1 MNMPRAARLGRLWS
15 DPGAVAT
22 LILGLLLLG
31 FALSVRFPVVAFGFQ
46 SDEATYYSL
55 GHSLAKDWDMQFQRK
70 DLVRVWK
77 EFPSGPEGIFLKRGR
92 SVRLEAQGRPPFV
105 RWVKG
110 PDPRADRLYYG
121 KSFIYPLCA
130 APFIALAGTNG
141 FLVLHALLLTACFGA
156 IYAFVRARTSAA
168 AALAYAVVFLFASA
182 APVYFVWLTPEL
194 FNFALVLLGLFFWA
208 YKEVAPDAVPTG
220 TWLDRWAALL
230 RSPWSDVIAC
240 VLLGTATFS
249 KPLNVFAAAPVLW
262 LALLRR
268 QWLRVAL
275 VSVAFVAAAG
285 GLFLANGISS
295 GDMNYQGGGP
305 DRSTF
310 YGRFPFQTPESTFD
324 NTGEVRATDGLL
336 TDVIF
341 NRDALTTVLAHN
353 VGYFLVG
360 RHTGLVPY
368 FFPGVLTVALFLFA
382 SRRRRE
388 PFQWL
393 VLLALAVASVAILI
407 YMPFTYSGGGGPI
420 GNRYFLGYYALFA
433 FLVPTAIT
441 VRTAV
446 AAAAVGGLFTAQLIA
461 NPFYSSYRP
470 ETHAKYGLFRLL
482 PIELSLVN
490 DMPVNVT
497 PSRAK
502 QPLAGTPPVLAYFLD
517 DNAYSR
523 EGEWF
528 WVRGES
534 RADLILRAPAR
545 PHADGAF
552 TSLAL
557 TALDIDVAT
566 GAAPAVVSIDTGAER
581 VRVAPGAN
589 GSQTVRVPMPAGFPY
604 KAVPGQPLNRVYAM
618 SIGASEGFVPI
629 FDEGGRDARFLGA
642 RIRITPIYRD
652 DRYQPPPAARA
663 TPVP

>member
-1 MNMPRAARLGRLWS
+1 MNVPRAARLGRLWNE
-15 DPGAVAT
+15 PGAVAT
-22 LILGLLLLG
+22 LVLGALLLG
-31 FALSVRFPVVAFGFQ
+31 FALSVKFPVVAFGFQ

-55 GHSLAKDWDMQFQRK
+55 GHSLATDWDMQFQRK
-70 DLVRVWK
+70 DLVRVWR
-77 EFPSGPEGIFLKRGR
+77 EFPTGPEGIFLKRGR
-92 SVRLEAQGRPPFV
+92 SFHLEPHARPPFV

-130 APFIALAGTNG
+130 APFIMLAGTNG
-141 FLVLHALLLTACFGA
+141 FLVLHALLLTACFA
-156 IYAFVRARTSAA
+156 AVYAFVRARASAS

-194 FNFALVLLGLFFWA
+194 FNLSLVMLGLFFWA
-208 YKEVAPDAVPTG
+208 YKEVAPAAVPTG
-220 TWLDRWAALL
+220 TWLDRWGRLL

-240 VLLGTATFS
+240 TLLGIATFS

-262 LALLRR
+262 LAVWRR
-268 QWLRVAL
+268 QWWRVCL
-275 VSVAFVAAAG
+275 ICVAFVAATG
-285 GLFLANGISS
+285 GLFFANGLSS

-310 YGRFPFQTPESTFD
+310 YGRFPFQTADATFE

-336 TDVIF
+336 TEVIF
-341 NRDALTTVLAHN
+341 NRDVLTTVLGHN
-353 VGYFLVG
+353 VVYFMLG

-368 FFPGVLTVALFLFA
+368 FFPGVLTLLLFLFA
-382 SRRRRE
+382 GRQRRE

-393 VLLALAVASVAILI
+393 ILATMIIASVAILI
-407 YMPFTYSGGGGPI
+407 YMPFTYSGGGGPV

-433 FLVPTAIT
+433 FLVPAAIT
-441 VRTAV
+441 VRAAV
-446 AAAAVGGLFTAQLIA
+446 AAAVIGGLFTAQLIA
-461 NPFYSSYRP
+461 NPFYTSFRP

-502 QPLAGTPPVLAYFLD
+502 QPLAGDPPVWAYFLD
-517 DNAYSR
+517 DNAYNR

-534 RADLILRAPAR
+534 RADIILRAPAR
-545 PHADGAF
+545 PHTDGAF

-557 TALDIDVAT
+557 TALDIEVAT
-566 GAAPAVVSIDTGAER
+566 GAAPSVVSIDTGAER
-581 VRVAPGAN
+581 VRVAPGA
-589 GSQTVRVPMPAGFPY
+589 GSSETVRVAMPDGFPY
-604 KAVPGQPLNRVYAM
+604 KAVPGQPLNRVYTI
-618 SIGASEGFVPI
+618 SIAASEGFVPL
-629 FDEGGRDARFLGA
+629 FAEGVRDSRFLGA
-642 RIRITPIYRD
+642 RIRISPLYRD
-652 DRYQPPPAARA
+652 DRYQPPPRK
-663 TPVP
+663 

>member
-1 MNMPRAARLGRLWS
+1 VNVLRAPQLGRLWS
-15 DPGAVAT
+15 EPGAVAT
-22 LILGLLLLG
+22 VILGLLLLG
-31 FALSVRFPVVAFGFQ
+31 FAFSVHFPVVAFGFQ

-55 GHSLAKDWDMQFQRK
+55 GHSLAEDWDMQFQRK

-77 EFPSGPEGIFLKRGR
+77 EFPSGPQGIFLKRGR
-92 SVRLEAQGRPPFV
+92 SVRIEAQARPPFL

-110 PDPRADRLYYG
+110 VDPRADRLYYG
-121 KSFIYPLCA
+121 KSFVYPLCA
-130 APFIALAGTNG
+130 APFIVLLGTNG

-156 IYAFVRARTSAA
+156 VYAFVRARSSPS

-194 FNFALVLLGLFFWA
+194 FNLALVLLGLFFWA
-208 YKEVAPDAVPTG
+208 YKEVAPAPVPTG
-220 TWLDRWAALL
+220 TWLDRWGRLL

-240 VLLGTATFS
+240 ALLGIATFS
-249 KPLNVFAAAPVLW
+249 KPLNVFAAAPILW

-268 QWLRVAL
+268 QWGRVAI
-275 VSVAFVAAAG
+275 VSVAFVGATG
-285 GLFLANGISS
+285 GLFLANGLSS

-310 YGRFPFQTPESTFD
+310 YGRFPFQTPDATFD
-324 NTGEVRATDGLL
+324 TTGEVRATDGLL

-341 NRDALTTVLAHN
+341 NRDALTTVLRHN
-353 VGYFLVG
+353 LVYFFVG

-368 FFPGVLTVALFLFA
+368 FFPGILTLAAFLLA
-382 SRRRRE
+382 GRQRRE

-393 VLLALAVASVAILI
+393 LVLTLVVASVAILI
-407 YMPFTYSGGGGPI
+407 YMPFTYSGGGGPV

-433 FLVPTAIT
+433 FLAPAAIT

-446 AAAAVGGLFTAQLIA
+446 AAAAIGGIFTAQLIA
-461 NPFYSSYRP
+461 NPFYSSFRP

-482 PIELSLVN
+482 PVELSLVN

-517 DNAYSR
+517 DNAYNR

-534 RADLILRAPAR
+534 RADVILRAPAR
-545 PHADGAF
+545 PHPDGAF

-557 TALDIDVAT
+557 TALDVEVAT
-566 GAAPAVVSIDTGAER
+566 GAAAAVVSIDTGAER
-581 VRVAPGAN
+581 VRVTPGAN
-589 GSQTVRVPMPAGFPY
+589 GTQTVRVAMPEGFPY
-604 KAVPGQPLNRVYAM
+604 KAVPGQPLNRVYEI
-618 SIGASEGFVPI
+618 SIAASDGFIPL
-629 FDEGGRDARFLGA
+629 FDEGGRDTRFLGA
-642 RIRITPIYRD
+642 RIRISPLYRD
-652 DRYQPPPAARA
+652 DRYQPPPRR
-663 TPVP
+663 

>member
-1 MNMPRAARLGRLWS
+1 MNIPRAARLGRLWS

-31 FALSVRFPVVAFGFQ
+31 FAVSVKFPVVALGFQ

-55 GHSLAKDWDMQFQRK
+55 GHSLAQDWDMQFQRR

-77 EFPSGPEGIFLKRGR
+77 EFPTGPEGIFLKRGR
-92 SVRLEAQGRPPFV
+92 SVRLEPQGRPPFV

-110 PDPRADRLYYG
+110 PDTRSDRLYYG
-121 KSFIYPLCA
+121 KSFVYPLAA
-130 APFIALAGTNG
+130 APFITLFGTNG

-156 IYAFVRARTSAA
+156 AYAFVRARSGAP
-168 AALAYAVVFLFASA
+168 AALGYAVVFLFASA

-194 FNFALVLLGLFFWA
+194 FNLSLILLGLFFWA
-208 YKEVAPDAVPTG
+208 YKEVAPAAVPTG
-220 TWLDRWAALL
+220 TWLDRWARLL
-230 RSPWSDVIAC
+230 RGPWSDVIAC
-240 VLLGTATFS
+240 TLLGIATFS

-268 QWLRVAL
+268 QWGRVAV
-275 VSVAFVAAAG
+275 VSAVFVAATG
-285 GLFLANGISS
+285 GLFLANGLSS

-310 YGRFPFQTPESTFD
+310 YGRFPFQTPEATFET
-324 NTGEVRATDGLL
+324 TGMVRATDGLL
-336 TDVIF
+336 TEVIF

-353 VGYFLVG
+353 VGYFLLG

-368 FFPGVLTVALFLFA
+368 FFPGVLTLLIFLFA
-382 SRRRRE
+382 GRQRRE

-393 VLLALAVASVAILI
+393 VVLTLLVASVAILI
-407 YMPFTYSGGGGPI
+407 YMPFTYSGGGGPV
-420 GNRYFLGYYALFA
+420 GNRYFLGYYALFL

-441 VRTAV
+441 IRTAV

-461 NPFYSSYRP
+461 NPFYSSFLP
-470 ETHAKYGLFRLL
+470 HVHPKYGLFRWL

-497 PSRAK
+497 PHRAK
-502 QPLAGTPPVLAYFLD
+502 QPLAGDPPVLAYFID
-517 DNAYSR
+517 DNAYAR

-534 RADLILRAPAR
+534 RADIILRAPAR

-557 TALDIDVAT
+557 TALDIEVAT
-566 GAAPAVVSIDTGAER
+566 GAAASVVSIDTGAER

-589 GSQTVRVPMPAGFPY
+589 SGETVRVAMPEGFPY
-604 KAVPGQPLNRVYAM
+604 KAIPGQPLNRVYTI
-618 SIGASEGFVPI
+618 SIAASEGFVPL
-629 FDEGGRDARFLGA
+629 FEEGGRDTRFLGA
-642 RIRITPIYRD
+642 RIRISPRYRD
-652 DRYQPPPAARA
+652 DRYQPPPK
-663 TPVP
+663 

>member
-1 MNMPRAARLGRLWS
+1 MNVPRAPQLGRLWS
-15 DPGAVAT
+15 EPGAVAT
-22 LILGLLLLG
+22 VILGLLLLG
-31 FALSVRFPVVAFGFQ
+31 FALSVQFPVVAFGFQ

-55 GHSLAKDWDMQFQRK
+55 GHSIAKDWDMQFQRK

-77 EFPSGPEGIFLKRGR
+77 EFPSGPQGIFLKRGR
-92 SVRLEAQGRPPFV
+92 SVRVEPQRRPPFL

-110 PDPRADRLYYG
+110 PDPRTDRLYYG
-121 KSFIYPLCA
+121 KSFVYPLFA
-130 APFIALAGTNG
+130 APFIVLLGTNG
-141 FLVLHALLLTACFGA
+141 FLVLHALMLTASFA
-156 IYAFVRARTSAA
+156 AVYAFVRARSSAA
-168 AALAYAVVFLFASA
+168 AALAYAAVFLFASA

-194 FNFALVLLGLFFWA
+194 FNLALVLLGLFFWA
-208 YKEVAPDAVPTG
+208 YKEVAPAPVPTG
-220 TWLDRWAALL
+220 TWLDRWGRLL
-230 RSPWSDVIAC
+230 RGPWSDVIAC
-240 VLLGTATFS
+240 TLLGIATFS

-268 QWLRVAL
+268 QGWRVAV
-275 VSVAFVAAAG
+275 VSVTFVAATG
-285 GLFLANGISS
+285 GLFLANGLSS

-310 YGRFPFQTPESTFD
+310 YGRFPFQTPDATFD
-324 NTGEVRATDGLL
+324 TTGEVRATDGLL

-341 NRDALTTVLAHN
+341 NRDALTTVLRHN
-353 VGYFLVG
+353 VVYFLVG

-368 FFPGVLTVALFLFA
+368 FFPGILTLAAFVVAG
-382 SRRRRE
+382 RQRRE

-393 VLLALAVASVAILI
+393 LVLTLVLASAAILI
-407 YMPFTYSGGGGPI
+407 YMPFTYSGGGGPV

-433 FLVPTAIT
+433 FLVPAAIT

-446 AAAAVGGLFTAQLIA
+446 TAAAVGGLFTAQLIA
-461 NPFYSSYRP
+461 NPFYSSFRP

-482 PIELSLVN
+482 PVELSLVN

-517 DNAYSR
+517 DNAYNR

-528 WVRGES
+528 WVRGEA

-545 PHADGAF
+545 PHGDGAF

-557 TALDIDVAT
+557 TALDVEVAT
-566 GAAPAVVSIDTGAER
+566 GAAAASVSIDTGAER
-581 VRVAPGAN
+581 VRVTPGAN
-589 GSQTVRVPMPAGFPY
+589 SSQTVRVAMPEGFPY
-604 KAVPGQPLNRVYAM
+604 KAIPGQPLNRVYAI
-618 SIGASEGFVPI
+618 SIAASEGFIPL
-629 FDEGGRDARFLGA
+629 FDEGGRDTRYLGA
-642 RIRITPIYRD
+642 RIRISPLYRD
-652 DRYQPPPAARA
+652 DRYQPAPAPR
-663 TPVP
+663 

>member
-1 MNMPRAARLGRLWS
+1 VNVLRAPQLGRLWS
-15 DPGAVAT
+15 EPGAVAT
-22 LILGLLLLG
+22 VILGLLLLG
-31 FALSVRFPVVAFGFQ
+31 FAFSVQFPVVAFGFQ

-55 GHSLAKDWDMQFQRK
+55 GHSLAEDWDMQFQRK

-77 EFPSGPEGIFLKRGR
+77 EFPSGPQGIFLKRGR
-92 SVRLEAQGRPPFV
+92 SVRIEAQARPPFL

-110 PDPRADRLYYG
+110 VDPRADRLYYG
-121 KSFIYPLCA
+121 KSFVYPLCA
-130 APFIALAGTNG
+130 APFIVLLGTNG

-156 IYAFVRARTSAA
+156 VYAFVRARSSPS

-194 FNFALVLLGLFFWA
+194 FNLALVLLGLFFWA
-208 YKEVAPDAVPTG
+208 YKEVAPAPVPTG
-220 TWLDRWAALL
+220 TWLDRWGRLL

-240 VLLGTATFS
+240 ALLGIATFS
-249 KPLNVFAAAPVLW
+249 KPLNVFAAAPILW

-268 QWLRVAL
+268 QWGRVAI
-275 VSVAFVAAAG
+275 VSVAFVGATG
-285 GLFLANGISS
+285 GLFLANGLSS

-310 YGRFPFQTPESTFD
+310 YGRFPFQTPDATFD
-324 NTGEVRATDGLL
+324 TTGEVRATDGLL

-341 NRDALTTVLAHN
+341 NRDALTTVLRHN
-353 VGYFLVG
+353 LVYFFVG

-368 FFPGVLTVALFLFA
+368 FFPGILTLAAFLLA
-382 SRRRRE
+382 GRQRRE

-393 VLLALAVASVAILI
+393 LVLTLAVASVAILI
-407 YMPFTYSGGGGPI
+407 YMPFTYSGGGGPV

-433 FLVPTAIT
+433 FLAPAAIT

-446 AAAAVGGLFTAQLIA
+446 AAAAIGGIFTAQLIA
-461 NPFYSSYRP
+461 NPFYSSFRP

-482 PIELSLVN
+482 PVELSLVN

-517 DNAYSR
+517 DNAYNR

-534 RADLILRAPAR
+534 RADVILRAPAR
-545 PHADGAF
+545 PHPDGAF

-557 TALDIDVAT
+557 TALDVEVAT
-566 GAAPAVVSIDTGAER
+566 GAAAAVVSIDTGAER
-581 VRVAPGAN
+581 VRVTPGAN
-589 GSQTVRVPMPAGFPY
+589 GTQTVRVAMPEGFPY
-604 KAVPGQPLNRVYAM
+604 KAVPGQPLNRVYEI
-618 SIGASEGFVPI
+618 SIAASDGFIPL
-629 FDEGGRDARFLGA
+629 FDEGGRDTRFLGA
-642 RIRITPIYRD
+642 RIRISPLYRD
-652 DRYQPPPAARA
+652 DRYQPPPRR
-663 TPVP
+663 